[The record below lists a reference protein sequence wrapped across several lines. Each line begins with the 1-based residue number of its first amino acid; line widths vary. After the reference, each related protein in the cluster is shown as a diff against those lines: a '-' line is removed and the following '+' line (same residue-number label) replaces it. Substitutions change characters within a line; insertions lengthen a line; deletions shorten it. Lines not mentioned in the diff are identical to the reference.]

1 MKLQAINALQI
12 SYYTGKILMFGLFRK
27 KKETTVEPKK
37 KESAPIKKR
46 VYVLDFDRT
55 ITILHTGALA
65 YGNELNPAFIHK
77 NIKKGFADF
86 VTTAIDQGHAVYIA
100 SYNDDANAETVEG
113 EALSGHDLIKL
124 YMDLVFGQDQTIF
137 STAQRNGAGETTSV
151 GNIIAINTQDL
162 KQYHLNIIFQQEGM
176 DQENH
181 DDMKQIYLL
190 EDDEDIVR
198 FYMDKGCT
206 TIVPYSASRSADTAA
221 NKSLFTSYMP
231 ESFKS

>member
-1 MKLQAINALQI
+1 
-12 SYYTGKILMFGLFRK
+12 MFGLFRK
-27 KKETTVEPKK
+27 KKEAPVEPVKK
-37 KESAPIKKR
+37 SMAPVKKR
-46 VYVLDFDRT
+46 IYVLDFDRT

-65 YGNELNPAFIHK
+65 YGNELTPAFIQR

-86 VTTAIDQGHAVYIA
+86 VNTVNGYGHAVYIA
-100 SYNDDANAETVEG
+100 SYNDDANADTVEG

-124 YMDLVFGQDQTIF
+124 YMDLVLGQDQTIF
-137 STAQRNGAGETTSV
+137 TTAREKGADGSNSA

-162 KQYHLNIIFQQEGM
+162 KQYHLNIIFQQEGL
-176 DQENH
+176 DQENL

-190 EDDEDIVR
+190 EDDEDVVR

-206 TIVPYSASRSADTAA
+206 TIVPFSASRSADTAA

>member
-1 MKLQAINALQI
+1 
-12 SYYTGKILMFGLFRK
+12 MFGLFRK
-27 KKETTVEPKK
+27 KKETPLEPVIKTMV
-37 KESAPIKKR
+37 PQKKR

-65 YGNELNPAFIHK
+65 YGNELTPAFIQK
-77 NIKKGFADF
+77 NIKKGFAEF
-86 VTTAIDQGHAVYIA
+86 VTTAINKGHSVYIA
-100 SYNDDANAETVEG
+100 SYNDDANADTVEG
-113 EALSGHDLIKL
+113 EALSGHDLIKF

-137 STAQRNGAGETTSV
+137 TTARKGGDESNSA

-162 KQYHLNIIFQQEGM
+162 KQYHLNIIFQQEGL
-176 DQENH
+176 DQENP
-181 DDMKQIYLL
+181 DDIKQMYLL

-206 TIVPYSASRSADTAA
+206 TIVPFSASRSADTAA